1 MAVDQPVS
9 PSLADLYAIRSCS
22 QQENMAQFKGIGP
35 WTVGMVAMRGHG
47 DPDIFPMGDLGL
59 VKAYADIAGNESID
73 KTCTDQWRPW
83 RSYAANLLWRSL
95 SL

>member
-1 MAVDQPVS
+1 VCRGIEQNAGQLDLA
-9 PSLADLYAIRSCS
+9 SL
-22 QQENMAQFKGIGP
+22 AQFKGIGP

-59 VKAYADIAGNESID
+59 VKAYADIAGNESLD